1 LNNSQIAQAAKLL
14 AKGKKQV
21 KIAQEFGVHEST
33 ISRALQTQ
41 TAKDIIE
48 GIRDRIVRQAI
59 PQAADNLTYAV
70 NAYQTEGTSDQIRE
84 HGFKGSRDILAAVGI
99 IPTHTQSV
107 MIQQIINDT
116 TNVAATPESLSL
128 LARAMGLRQVE
139 STADQ
144 VIDCQTVDNPVDNST
159 TLIGKP

>member
-1 LNNSQIAQAAKLL
+1 MNNSQIAQAAKLL

-70 NAYQTEGTSDQIRE
+70 NAYQAEGTSDQIRE
-84 HGFKGSRDILAAVGI
+84 HGFKGSRDLLAAVGI

-107 MIQQIINDT
+107 MIQQIINES
-116 TNVAATPESLSL
+116 TNIAATPESLSL
-128 LARAMGLRQVE
+128 LARAMGLQQVDG
-139 STADQ
+139 A
-144 VIDCQTVDNPVDNST
+144 IDAEIVDNPVDNST

>member
-1 LNNSQIAQAAKLL
+1 MNNTQIAQAAKLL

-70 NAYQTEGTSDQIRE
+70 NAYQAEGTSDQIRE
-84 HGFKGSRDILAAVGI
+84 HGFKGSRDLLAAVGI

-128 LARAMGLRQVE
+128 LARAMGLKQVE
-139 STADQ
+139 SVADQ

-159 TLIGKP
+159 